1 MKKSILIILIAS
13 LFTACQSQKGLEK
26 NSATATATSTCPKEG
41 ICTLEIFKGKSI
53 LVEKDE
59 FGNLYYKIVENP
71 NRNVIKYEYNL
82 TVKDKLIQDADYREE
97 IVFETDSNFQAIS
110 EKDPNQMNILFGR
123 FLYAR
128 ENVGY
133 FIVKDKQLS
142 ITKEGQKTS
151 VDLKFKVDGVPQKIT
166 NFSAVLE

>member
-1 MKKSILIILIAS
+1 MKKSILIVLFAS
-13 LFTACQSQKGLEK
+13 LFTACQSQKGMEK
-26 NSATATATSTCPKEG
+26 NSVSVTSTCPKDG
-41 ICTLEIFKGKSI
+41 NCTVEILKGKSI

-59 FGNLYYKIVENP
+59 FGNLYYKTVDNP

-82 TVKDKLIQDADYREE
+82 IVKDTRIQDADYREE
-97 IVFETDSNFQAIS
+97 IVFETDSNFQEIS
-110 EKDPNQMNILFGR
+110 ANDPNQMNILFGR

-133 FIVKDKQLS
+133 FIVKNKELS
-142 ITKEGQKTS
+142 ITKDGKKKI

-166 NFSAVLE
+166 NFSAIVE